1 MKKKKGI
8 STVLVVILVLAG
20 LGLIL
25 YPTVSDMYA
34 TWQYNKEIEAYN
46 ATRAQET
53 AARNENLWADA
64 EEYNRDLLDKSE
76 QFSVS
81 SDELERVEGLLNPLG
96 NGMMGY
102 VNIPKIDVALPIYQG
117 TDEKELQSGAG
128 WWIGSSLPTGGESTH
143 CIITAHTGLSKAK
156 LFTDLDQLELGDRFT
171 LTILDRTLEYEADQ
185 ILVVVPT
192 DYEPLYIVEGED
204 YVTLYTC
211 TPYGVNTHRL
221 LVRGARVEAGQETE
235 AEAGGTNWLLIGG
248 GIILLA
254 IIACVVYFII
264 RRRRKAAE
272 APDSPKAPDAAA
284 APEAADAPEAP
295 EAAAAPKKEEN
306 NSGTRVPNVEKK
318 SRRTAETKRRASSGY
333 VGKHCAPQ
341 NISKDSARSKEKQQY
356 DEK

>member
-8 STVLVVILVLAG
+8 STALVVILVLAG

-53 AARNENLWADA
+53 AARNEKLWADA

-171 LTILDRTLEYEADQ
+171 LTILDRTLEYEVDQ

-221 LVRGARVEAGQETE
+221 LVRGARVEAGEETV

-254 IIACVVYFII
+254 IIAGVVYFII
-264 RRRRKAAE
+264 KRRRKAA
-272 APDSPKAPDAAA
+272 PAAA
-284 APEAADAPEAP
+284 EEKAADAPEAP
-295 EAAAAPKKEEN
+295 EAVAAPKKEEN
-306 NSGTRVPNVEKK
+306 NSGTRVPNAEKK
-318 SRRTAETKRRASSGY
+318 SLRMAETKRRASSGY

>member
-8 STVLVVILVLAG
+8 STALVVILVLAG

-53 AARNENLWADA
+53 AARNEKLWADA

-221 LVRGARVEAGQETE
+221 LVRGARVDAVQETA

-306 NSGTRVPNVEKK
+306 NSGTRVPNAEKK
-318 SRRTAETKRRASSGY
+318 SRRMAETKRRASSGY

-356 DEK
+356 DEE

>member
-8 STVLVVILVLAG
+8 STALVVILVLAG

-53 AARNENLWADA
+53 AARNEKLWADA

-156 LFTDLDQLELGDRFT
+156 LFTDLDQLELGDKFT
-171 LTILDRTLEYEADQ
+171 LTILDRTLEYEVDQ

-306 NSGTRVPNVEKK
+306 NSGARVPNVEKK

>member
-8 STVLVVILVLAG
+8 STALVVILVLAG

-53 AARNENLWADA
+53 AARNEKLWADA

-221 LVRGARVEAGQETE
+221 LVRGARVDAVQETA

-306 NSGTRVPNVEKK
+306 NSGTRVPNAEKK
-318 SRRTAETKRRASSGY
+318 SRRMAETKRRASSGY